1 MDETFLIFLIKLSLA
16 RRRKEKKSPGR
27 KERRGELINGQ
38 TSEEISLE
46 TKERGEERIGETK
59 ERLKERI
66 KGRIKGRI
74 KEMIKEQI
82 GQQIGG
88 LVTEESLSI
97 KQREMKERLMRKG
110 VMREGWINRE
120 AMRNGEISTVEAK
133 EEMTGVTEMR
143 DVEELMTDGVE
154 VDGEEGGEEETLVEG
169 TFIST
174 SHLFYHFIKQE
185 ISMMFL

>member
-1 MDETFLIFLIKLSLA
+1 MSLDETFLIFLIKLSLA
-16 RRRKEKKSPGR
+16 RRKKEKKSPGR
-27 KERRGELINGQ
+27 KERRGEMINGQ

-97 KQREMKERLMRKG
+97 KQREMKERLMR
-110 VMREGWINRE
+110 EGWINRE

-185 ISMMFL
+185 MSMMFL